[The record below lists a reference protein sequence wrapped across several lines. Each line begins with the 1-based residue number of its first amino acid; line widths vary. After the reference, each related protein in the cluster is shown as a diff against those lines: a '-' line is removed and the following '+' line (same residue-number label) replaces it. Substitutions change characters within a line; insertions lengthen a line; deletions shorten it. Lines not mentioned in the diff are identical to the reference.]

1 MSPSGAAA
9 DVMADILRRFEH
21 LPEPCMTTTSPLII
35 ALDYPSLDAA
45 LCMAD
50 RLDPA
55 RCRLKV
61 GKELFTRSGPD
72 VLDALHGRGFE
83 VFLDLKFHDI
93 PNTVAGAVQAA
104 AEQGV
109 WMVNVHACGG
119 ERMMAAARERLEQH
133 DLKTLLIAVTVLTSM
148 TQDELNGTGVE
159 GALDAQVERLARL
172 AQNCGL
178 DGVVCSARETAM
190 LKTACGADFLKVTP
204 GIRPSFAQ
212 AGDQRRIMTP
222 LEAMQAGSTH
232 LVVGRPVTQAE
243 DPMVALAAIEQE
255 LLGEA

>member
-1 MSPSGAAA
+1 MST
-9 DVMADILRRFEH
+9 D
-21 LPEPCMTTTSPLII
+21 SPLII

-72 VLDALHGRGFE
+72 VVEALHGRGFE

-109 WMVNVHACGG
+109 WMVNVHAGG
-119 ERMMAAARERLEQH
+119 GRRMMEAARERLERH
-133 DLKTLLIAVTVLTSM
+133 GLGTRLIAVTVLTSM
-148 TQDELNGTGVE
+148 TSEDLAEVGV
-159 GALDAQVERLARL
+159 GVSPAAQVERLATL
-172 AQNCGL
+172 ARDSGMH
-178 DGVVCSARETAM
+178 GVVCSAQESAR
-190 LKTACGADFLKVTP
+190 LRKLCGDDFLKVTP
-204 GIRPSFAQ
+204 GIRPAFAQ
-212 AGDQRRIMTP
+212 VGDQQRIMTP
-222 LEAMQAGSTH
+222 GDAMAAGSTH
-232 LVVGRPVTQAE
+232 LVIGRPITQAE
-243 DPMVALAAIEQE
+243 EPMEALAAIEAE
-255 LLGEA
+255 LD

>member
-1 MSPSGAAA
+1 VST
-9 DVMADILRRFEH
+9 D
-21 LPEPCMTTTSPLII
+21 SPLII

-72 VLDALHGRGFE
+72 VVEALHGRGFE

-109 WMVNVHACGG
+109 WMVNVHAGG
-119 ERMMAAARERLEQH
+119 GRRMMEAARERLERH
-133 DLKTLLIAVTVLTSM
+133 GLGTRLIAVTVLTSM
-148 TQDELNGTGVE
+148 TSEDLAEVGV
-159 GALDAQVERLARL
+159 GVSPAAQVERLATL
-172 AQNCGL
+172 ARDSGMH
-178 DGVVCSARETAM
+178 GVVCSAQESAR
-190 LKTACGADFLKVTP
+190 LRKLCGDDFLKVTP
-204 GIRPSFAQ
+204 GIRPAFAQ
-212 AGDQRRIMTP
+212 VGDQQRIMTP
-222 LEAMQAGSTH
+222 GDAMAAGSTH
-232 LVVGRPVTQAE
+232 LVIGRPITQAE
-243 DPMVALAAIEQE
+243 EPMEALAAIEAE
-255 LLGEA
+255 LD

>member
-1 MSPSGAAA
+1 MTPS
-9 DVMADILRRFEH
+9 
-21 LPEPCMTTTSPLII
+21 SPLII
-35 ALDYPSLDAA
+35 ALDYPSMDAA

-50 RLDPA
+50 RLDPE
-55 RCRLKV
+55 RCRVKV
-61 GKELFTRSGPD
+61 GKELFTRSGPS

-93 PNTVAGAVQAA
+93 PNTVAAAVQAA

-119 ERMMAAARERLEQH
+119 RRMMEAARERLEQNGLSTH
-133 DLKTLLIAVTVLTSM
+133 LIAVTVLTSM
-148 TQDELNGTGVE
+148 TADELASTGVSSP
-159 GALDAQVERLARL
+159 LDEHVEHLAKL
-172 AQNCGL
+172 AKDSGM
-178 DGVVCSARETAM
+178 DGVVCSAQEAAR
-190 LKTACGADFLKVTP
+190 LKAACGEDFLKVTP

-222 LEAMQAGSTH
+222 QQAMEAGSTH

-243 DPMVALAAIEQE
+243 DPMAALAAIEDE
-255 LLGEA
+255 LKG